1 MAIDKDASYYDAG
14 GIETMAFI
22 EAKLGPELFAG
33 FLLGNCLKYT
43 SRLLHKGCAQR
54 DAQKLETYARLLNQH
69 LTKQ

>member
-14 GIETMAFI
+14 GI

-43 SRLLHKGCAQR
+43 SRLLHKGRRCVTRRSSKRMR
-54 DAQKLETYARLLNQH
+54 DQH